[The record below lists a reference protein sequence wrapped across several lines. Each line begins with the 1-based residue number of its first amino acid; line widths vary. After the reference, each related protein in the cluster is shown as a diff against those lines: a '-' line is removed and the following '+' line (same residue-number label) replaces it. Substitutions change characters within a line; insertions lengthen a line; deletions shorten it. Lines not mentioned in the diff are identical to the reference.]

1 MSEHHNH
8 SAHGDEHGHHD
19 RHGHDDQPHSTL
31 KGYATG
37 FILSVILTAI
47 PFWMVMGKVFDKSS
61 TTAAVIL
68 AIGAVQIVVHI
79 IYFLHMNSK
88 AEGGWSMLAMIFTVV
103 VVGITLSGSIWVMF
117 HLNNNMMPNMTDPAY
132 QMPADGEAS
141 VGPQMTKR
149 MQHMNMNDMP

>member
-1 MSEHHNH
+1 MSDHHNH
-8 SAHGDEHGHHD
+8 SAHGDEHGHH
-19 RHGHDDQPHSTL
+19 GHDDHQPHSTL
-31 KGYATG
+31 KGYAIG

-88 AEGGWSMLAMIFTVV
+88 AEGGWSMLAMIFTVI

-117 HLNNNMMPNMTDPAY
+117 HLNNNMMPNMTDPAH
-132 QMPADGEAS
+132 QMQMSDGDIGSTPAGA
-141 VGPQMTKR
+141 GNKH
-149 MQHMNMNDMP
+149 HMNMNDMP